1 MVLQG
6 SLTLSVREPETVY
19 QTFIGELV
27 MDLKKVLEDWLENP
41 AKGVKADLRGA
52 DLRGVNLENTIL
64 KGIKI

>member
-1 MVLQG
+1 
-6 SLTLSVREPETVY
+6 
-19 QTFIGELV
+19 